1 MENLAK
7 FRSQKKKKQH
17 LLSAEKKCREHQ
29 EKGQTEKKN
38 PNGKLARGQVKSMPV
53 LTTSFKATTK
63 IATRNIAKNK
73 NAIVQVQ
80 TAAEAVVAVTTTTTT
95 PTTVGEANHVSLLDI
110 LTGI

>member
-1 MENLAK
+1 
-7 FRSQKKKKQH
+7 
-17 LLSAEKKCREHQ
+17 
-29 EKGQTEKKN
+29 
-38 PNGKLARGQVKSMPV
+38 MPV
-53 LTTSFKATTK
+53 LTTSFKAITK

-80 TAAEAVVAVTTTTTT
+80 TAAEAVVAVTTTTT